1 MLRGPCNNIT
11 MIRKIKNFICS
22 LFNIKQC
29 ACPEEDEHLTL
40 YVTPSQHCEEHAKY
54 KHRCLQC
61 QEAIK

>member
-1 MLRGPCNNIT
+1 

-40 YVTPSQHCEEHAKY
+40 YVTPKQHCNEHSKY

-61 QEAIK
+61 QEAVK